1 MDCWNILVSNCG
13 DMVISFKEPPD
24 LGITSSPQGDLIIAY
39 QDYESEYDMLTG
51 RDALIFDAAAMTI
64 VPKDDISSNRLV
76 V

>member
-1 MDCWNILVSNCG
+1 MDCWNIIVSHCG

-51 RDALIFDAAAMTI
+51 RDALIFYAAMTI
-64 VPKDDISSNRLV
+64 LPKDDISSNRLV